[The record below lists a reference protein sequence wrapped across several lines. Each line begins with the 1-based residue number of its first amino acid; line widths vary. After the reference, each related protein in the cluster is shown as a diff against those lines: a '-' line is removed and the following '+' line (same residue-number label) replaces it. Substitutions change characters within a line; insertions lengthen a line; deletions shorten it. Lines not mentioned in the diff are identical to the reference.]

1 MTVFI
6 QKTAFGE
13 LNISK
18 IKNSKENSNNNN
30 KKGQNNKKW
39 TKNEKK
45 WKHKKMNI
53 SKKKDNKDENHFFQ
67 SK

>member
-45 WKHKKMNI
+45 
-53 SKKKDNKDENHFFQ
+53 
-67 SK
+67 